1 MVKTN
6 TIIYDTALKS
16 LEIEC
21 DKLNY
26 KIDNDIYYLE
36 CCNILGLYENEL
48 NALKREYYFNK
59 IQSALQ
65 YLLKN
70 LHCIKKIM

>member
-1 MVKTN
+1 MIKTN
-6 TIIYDTALKS
+6 IVIYDGALKS

-26 KIDNDIYYLE
+26 KIDDDTYYLE
-36 CCNILGLYENEL
+36 CCFALSLYENEA
-48 NALKREYYFNK
+48 NTLKRKYYFNK
-59 IQSALQ
+59 MHSALQ

-70 LHCIKKIM
+70 LYQVKKII

>member
-1 MVKTN
+1 MIKTN
-6 TIIYDTALKS
+6 IVIYDTALKV

-26 KIDNDIYYLE
+26 KIDNDIYFLE
-36 CCNILGLYENEL
+36 CCYALSLYENETD
-48 NALKREYYFNK
+48 ALRQKYYINK
-59 IQSALQ
+59 MYSALQ

-70 LHCIKKIM
+70 LHYIKKVM

>member
-6 TIIYDTALKS
+6 TAIYDIALKS
-16 LEIEC
+16 LEMEC
-21 DKLNY
+21 DKNNY
-26 KIDNDIYYLE
+26 KIDNDIYFLE
-36 CCNILGLYENEL
+36 CCSVLTLYEFETDT
-48 NALKREYYFNK
+48 LKRKYYFNK
-59 IQSALQ
+59 MHNALQ